1 MDTFL
6 NVSDSEEENDTGSTH
21 RLASLPGLVGQVDG
35 ADGTE
40 GGDGPVAPA
49 LDRVQVEGHGGSR
62 GVTAMDDEVVGTTE
76 VGDST

>member
-1 MDTFL
+1 MIDWTLFL
-6 NVSDSEEENDTGSTH
+6 NVSDSEEESGTH

-62 GVTAMDDEVVGTTE
+62 GVTAMDDEVGGTTE